1 MSNFDPIFAIA
12 GIVLLLGALAIL
24 FTTSTSPG
32 FDKVKCLQTVTSTY
46 PDDSVYLV
54 PDKSYQFIVVKK
66 NGEVLLVKTMN
77 LSDTAITSTEPL
89 VKASVATS
97 TEPTKVE
104 K

>member
-1 MSNFDPIFAIA
+1 MSNLAPALAIA
-12 GIVLLLGALAIL
+12 GLVLCLAGLVLSI
-24 FTTSTSPG
+24 SAPG
-32 FDKVKCLQTVTSTY
+32 SDKVKCLQTVTSTY
-46 PDDSVYLV
+46 PEDSVYLV
-54 PDKSYQFIVVKK
+54 PDKSYSFIVVKK

-77 LSDTAITSTEPL
+77 LSDTAITSTQPL